1 MSHELSIPIALVA
14 GLVSFLSPCVLPLV
28 PGYIS
33 MLSGATIEELKVGAS
48 PALMSRILRNSLSFV
63 AGFSIVFVVLGA
75 SATAVGK
82 FLLAERATFN
92 LVAGII
98 VIVFGLHLTGLLKIP
113 LLYRE
118 ARLTTGEPRRGLVGA
133 FLLGFAFAFGWTPC
147 IGPILAAILA
157 LAAQRHT
164 VLQGMFLLAVY
175 SAGLALPF
183 LLTSVGL
190 GQFLKL
196 YGGFRKHLQTV
207 EISSGVLLIA
217 LGILMATN
225 KFTVISRYFSFLNRF
240 SL

>member
-98 VIVFGLHLTGLLKIP
+98 VIVFGLHLTGLVKIP

-207 EISSGVLLIA
+207 EVSSGVLLIA

>member
-48 PALMSRILRNSLSFV
+48 PELMSRILRNSLSFV
-63 AGFSIVFVVLGA
+63 VGFSIVFVSLGA
-75 SATAVGK
+75 SATVVGR
-82 FLLAERATFN
+82 FLLAQRTTFN
-92 LVAGII
+92 LVAGLV
-98 VIVFGLHLTGLLKIP
+98 VIVFGLHLTGLVKIP
-113 LLYRE
+113 FLYRQ
-118 ARLTTGEPRRGLVGA
+118 ARIETGEPRRGLVGA

-147 IGPILAAILA
+147 IGPILTAILA
-157 LAAQRHT
+157 LAAQRQT
-164 VLQGMFLLAVY
+164 VFQGMFLLAIY
-175 SAGLALPF
+175 SAGLAVPF

-190 GQFLKL
+190 GQFLKI
-196 YGGFRKHLQTV
+196 YGGFRKHLRTV
-207 EISSGVLLIA
+207 EIGSGMLLIA

-240 SL
+240 TL

>member
-1 MSHELSIPIALVA
+1 MSHELSIPIALLA

-33 MLSGATIEELKVGAS
+33 MLSGASIEELKIGAS
-48 PALMSRILRNSLSFV
+48 PALMGRILRNSLSFV
-63 AGFSIVFVVLGA
+63 VGFSIVFVVLGA

-82 FLLAERATFN
+82 FLLAERAAFN
-92 LVAGII
+92 FVAGII
-98 VIVFGLHLTGLLKIP
+98 VIVFGLHLTGLVKIP

-118 ARLTTGEPRRGLVGA
+118 ARLTTGEPRRGLAGA

-147 IGPILAAILA
+147 IGPILTAILA

-164 VLQGMFLLAVY
+164 VFQGMFLLAVY
-175 SAGLALPF
+175 SAGLAVPF

-196 YGGFRKHLQTV
+196 YGGLRKHLQTV
-207 EISSGVLLIA
+207 EVSSGVLLIA
-217 LGILMATN
+217 LGLLMVTN
-225 KFTVISRYFSFLNRF
+225 KFTVISRYFRS
-240 SL
+240 

>member
-82 FLLAERATFN
+82 FLLAERTTFN

-98 VIVFGLHLTGLLKIP
+98 VIVFGLHLTGLVKIP

-118 ARLTTGEPRRGLVGA
+118 ARLTTGEPRRGLAGA

-217 LGILMATN
+217 LGLLMATN

>member
-1 MSHELSIPIALVA
+1 MGHELSIPIALVA

-33 MLSGATIEELKVGAS
+33 MLSGATIEELKIAAS
-48 PALMSRILRNSLSFV
+48 PALMGRILRNSVSFV
-63 AGFSIVFVVLGA
+63 VGFSIVFVVLGA

-82 FLLAERATFN
+82 FLLAQRATFN

-98 VIVFGLHLTGLLKIP
+98 VIVFGLHLTGLVKIP
-113 LLYRE
+113 LLYRQ
-118 ARLTTGEPRRGLVGA
+118 AKLDTGAPRRGLMGA

-147 IGPILAAILA
+147 IGPILTAILA

-164 VLQGMFLLAVY
+164 VFQGMFLLAIY
-175 SAGLALPF
+175 SAGLAIPF

-190 GQFLKL
+190 GQFLKI
-196 YGGFRKHLQTV
+196 YGGFRKHLQAV
-207 EISSGVLLIA
+207 EVGSGVLLIV
-217 LGILMATN
+217 LGILMASN

-240 SL
+240 TL